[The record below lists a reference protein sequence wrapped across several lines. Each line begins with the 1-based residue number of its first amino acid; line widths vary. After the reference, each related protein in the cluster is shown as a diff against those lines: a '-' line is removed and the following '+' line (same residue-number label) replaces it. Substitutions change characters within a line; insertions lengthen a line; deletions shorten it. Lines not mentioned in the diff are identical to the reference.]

1 MSLRPFKLE
10 IITPERL
17 FFSGQVESVTVDG
30 QDGQLSVLAGHAPLI
45 AALKVGQV
53 VLGTAHGK
61 VTCFST
67 AGFMEVRPDETL
79 IFAQKCEWPE
89 EIDEGRALADEEEA
103 RIMLQRQ
110 QSMLEYRESRIMLT
124 RALMRLRVKGGGPK

>member
-1 MSLRPFKLE
+1 VSLRPFKLE

-53 VLGTAHGK
+53 VLGTPHGK